1 VILTDY
7 DAWSSLCRVVQYAD
21 THGSTNGKQ
30 LMGVALFFVPRS
42 VWPSKP
48 IGSGAYLFNELGLG
62 FNNVACTFLAEGY
75 INFGII
81 GSLVFA
87 SLIAVVIARYD
98 GWYWRRG
105 GRIRFTLPRL
115 FYFVSIGMLFF
126 ILRGDLL
133 SSFAYTVGFAFIFT
147 FWQALF
153 FWRLR
158 KRERNN
164 TEI

>member
-1 VILTDY
+1 
-7 DAWSSLCRVVQYAD
+7 
-21 THGSTNGKQ
+21 
-30 LMGVALFFVPRS
+30 
-42 VWPSKP
+42 
-48 IGSGAYLFNELGLG
+48 
-62 FNNVACTFLAEGY
+62 VACTFLAEGY

-81 GSLVFA
+81 GSILFA
-87 SLIAVVIARYD
+87 AVIALVIARYD

-115 FYFVSIGMLFF
+115 FYFVAIGMLFF

-133 SSFAYTVGFAFIFT
+133 SSFAYTVGFGALFT

-158 KRERNN
+158 QPVGN
-164 TEI
+164 IQPA